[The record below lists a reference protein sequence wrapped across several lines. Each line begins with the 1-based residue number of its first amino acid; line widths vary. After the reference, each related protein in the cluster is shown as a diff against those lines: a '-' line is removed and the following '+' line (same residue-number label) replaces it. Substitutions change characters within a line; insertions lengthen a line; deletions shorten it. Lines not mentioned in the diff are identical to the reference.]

1 MLHGGT
7 IPVEVQVIH
16 DRDVVVTERF
26 PEEALAVGWASR
38 YEDRLRDQGWFD
50 SPVSKAS

>member
-1 MLHGGT
+1 
-7 IPVEVQVIH
+7 VQVIH
-16 DRDVVVTERF
+16 DRDVVVTELF